1 MLPLWLIYM
10 FREKDYYFLG
20 VLAALATV
28 TIWAAFLIGTR
39 FAVSGNLTVDEVLVL
54 RLIPAF
60 LIMVPLMFKLGV
72 IIKGQSIFSVLMIA
86 LGATAVFP
94 YLISTGVYYAP
105 ASDAGALAAG
115 MLPFWTA
122 LFAFIIAGEKPSKIR
137 FFGLLII
144 VVGALLVGSY
154 SVLSSNGQ
162 DIWKGHC
169 LFIAGS
175 GMWSLYSVYF
185 RKSGIDP
192 LTGLVFGLFWGTV
205 VVIPMLVLF
214 GDVSFGKASTFD
226 IVSMTVLQGLFIGIL
241 AMLLFN
247 FAIRQLGPAQ
257 TAAFGALTPILAL
270 VGGFIFLGETMT
282 LLKSIGISI
291 VAIGVVLAS
300 GIMEKALSSLTK

>member
-1 MLPLWLIYM
+1 M

-105 ASDAGALAAG
+105 ASDAGALAPG

-122 LFAFIIAGEKPSKIR
+122 LFAFLITGEKPSKIR
-137 FFGLLII
+137 LIGLII
-144 VVGALLVGSY
+144 ILLGALLVGSY
-154 SVLSSNGQ
+154 SIFSLSGQ
-162 DIWKGHC
+162 NTWKGHF
-169 LFIAGS
+169 LFIAGA
-175 GMWSLYSVYF
+175 GMWSVYSVYF
-185 RKSGIDP
+185 RQSGIDP
-192 LTGLVFGLFWGTV
+192 LTGLVFGLFWGTA
-205 VVIPMLVLF
+205 VVIPLLLLF
-214 GDVSFGKASTFD
+214 GDVSFAKATTFD
-226 IVSMTVLQGLFIGIL
+226 IYSMIILQGLFIAIF
-241 AMLLFN
+241 AMLLYN
-247 FAIRQLGPAQ
+247 FSIRQLGPAQ

-270 VGGFIFLGETMT
+270 VGGFVFLGETIT
-282 LLKSIGISI
+282 LLKTVGIFI
-291 VAIGVVLAS
+291 VAVGVVLAS
-300 GIMEKALSSLTK
+300 GILEKALFAINK

>member
-1 MLPLWLIYM
+1 M

-60 LIMVPLMFKLGV
+60 LIMFPLMFKLGI

-105 ASDAGALAAG
+105 ASDAGALAPG

-122 LFAFIIAGEKPSKIR
+122 LFAFLITGEKPSKIR
-137 FFGLLII
+137 LIGLLII
-144 VVGALLVGSY
+144 LLGAFLVGFY
-154 SVLSSNGQ
+154 SILSSSGENT
-162 DIWKGHC
+162 WKGHF
-169 LFIAGS
+169 LFLAGS
-175 GMWSLYSVYF
+175 GMWSIYSVYF
-185 RKSGIDP
+185 RQSGIDP
-192 LTGLVFGLFWGTV
+192 LTGLVFGLFWGTA
-205 VVIPMLVLF
+205 VVIPLLLLF
-214 GDVSFGKASTFD
+214 GDVSFEKAAFLD
-226 IVSMTVLQGLFIGIL
+226 ILSMIILQGLLIAIF
-241 AMLLFN
+241 AMLLYN

-270 VGGFIFLGETMT
+270 VGGFVFLGETIT
-282 LLKSIGISI
+282 LLKTVGIFI

-300 GIMEKALSSLTK
+300 GILEKALFAINK

>member
-1 MLPLWLIYM
+1 M
-10 FREKDYYFLG
+10 FREKNYYFLG
-20 VLAALATV
+20 VLAAFATV

-39 FAVSGNLTVDEVLVL
+39 FAVSGNLTVDEVIIL
-54 RLIPAF
+54 RLVPAF
-60 LIMVPLMFKLGV
+60 LIMLPLMFKLGV
-72 IIKGQSIFSVLMIA
+72 VIRGQQIFSLLMIA

-122 LFAFIIAGEKPSKIR
+122 FFALIIAGEQPSKIR
-137 FFGLLII
+137 FFGLIII
-144 VVGALLVGSY
+144 VVGAFLVGSY
-154 SVLSSNGQ
+154 SILSSNGQ
-162 DIWKGHC
+162 SIWKGHC

-185 RKSGIDP
+185 RQSGIDP
-192 LTGLVFGLFWGTV
+192 LTGLVFGLFWGTAA
-205 VVIPMLVLF
+205 LVPILVFF
-214 GDVSFGKASTFD
+214 GDVSFQKASTFD
-226 IVSMTVLQGLFIGIL
+226 IVSMIILQGLFIGIL

-270 VGGFIFLGETMT
+270 IGGFFFLGETIT
-282 LLKSIGISI
+282 ILKSVGIFL
-291 VAIGVVLAS
+291 VAVGVILAS
-300 GIMEKALSSLTK
+300 GIMEKALWSLKK